1 MPSTPPSPLPPFNP
15 ARAFRT
21 LSTTPSVSVP
31 CPPPTLVLSFTVP
44 IVPLLSV
51 IRPPDQCR
59 PRTPYNICPLHSP
72 CRQLT
77 PLPPSTSYNPTFSG
91 GGNFRFAGTQAFLNS
106 GEKNPCKV
114 QVWGSQAVRCYT
126 RVFKL
131 LCTTCPWLNCGTN
144 WVERVGMARLSMT
157 PWAIMRETG
166 VARDVNNPG
175 QRATKTNQNW
185 LGAVPAKDGFA
196 GTAQNWKS
204 QIFLCWGAMTYFGL
218 VEIAPPKWPC
228 C

>member
-1 MPSTPPSPLPPFNP
+1 MNNT
-15 ARAFRT
+15 FRECRSMVNIT
-21 LSTTPSVSVP
+21 GLLGDLVTYTAITVSILGLSRWNKNWNVRKSYSYVATTNK
-31 CPPPTLVLSFTVP
+31 
-44 IVPLLSV
+44 
-51 IRPPDQCR
+51 IRFHFQF
-59 PRTPYNICPLHSP
+59 PR
-72 CRQLT
+72 
-77 PLPPSTSYNPTFSG
+77 

-131 LCTTCPWLNCGTN
+131 LCTTCLWLNCGTN

-175 QRATKTNQNW
+175 QRATKTNQNC

-196 GTAQNWKS
+196 GTAQNWKRR
-204 QIFLCWGAMTYFGL
+204 IFLCWGAMTYFGL

>member
-1 MPSTPPSPLPPFNP
+1 MQGAIN
-15 ARAFRT
+15 
-21 LSTTPSVSVP
+21 
-31 CPPPTLVLSFTVP
+31 
-44 IVPLLSV
+44 LLSSLQPQSEEWNTFD
-51 IRPPDQCR
+51 RMWEATSGSR
-59 PRTPYNICPLHSP
+59 ERKHSWE
-72 CRQLT
+72 
-77 PLPPSTSYNPTFSG
+77 

-106 GEKNPCKV
+106 GEKNPYKV

-204 QIFLCWGAMTYFGL
+204 RIFLCWGAMTYFGL